1 MKIKVAVS
9 NHHVHLTKEALAK
22 LFGEGYELHNKRD
35 LTQKGQF
42 AAEETLTV
50 EINGKQLEHIRIV
63 GPCRPYTQVELLE
76 RDNEY
81 FGIQAPVRD
90 SGDLAGSENAILI
103 GPNGRYDAKESTIV
117 ADRHIHMS
125 AEDLITF
132 NQHAKNIVT
141 VKCSNGVVMDN
152 VHIKSDETCV
162 LEYHMNKDEAEDLG
176 IETGMDI
183 EII

>member
-9 NHHVHLTKEALAK
+9 NHHVHLTREALDV

-63 GPCRPYTQVELLE
+63 GPCRPYTQVELLN

-81 FGIQAPVRD
+81 FGIKAPIRD
-90 SGDLAGSENAILI
+90 SGDLAGSENALLI
-103 GPNGRYDAKESTIV
+103 GPNGTYQANESTIV

-125 AEDLITF
+125 AEDLVTF
-132 NQHAKNIVT
+132 HQKAKNIVA
-141 VKCSNGVVMDN
+141 VRCSNGILMN
-152 VHIKSDETCV
+152 SVHIKSDDTCV
-162 LEYHMNKDEAEDLG
+162 LEYHMNKDDAEYLG
-176 IETGMDI
+176 IETGMDV